1 MNKISGE
8 DLQRLADM
16 TRLCFG
22 EEEKE
27 AMMRALDDILTMM
40 EQLREVNLN
49 GIDELAHVGLQQGRG
64 LLCRDDVAKPGW
76 PPDELLKNAPQ
87 SENGCFKVPKVIE

>member
-22 EEEKE
+22 EEEKQ
-27 AMMRALDDILTMM
+27 AMMRALDEILTMM
-40 EQLREVNLN
+40 EQLQEVNLD

-64 LLCRDDVAKPGW
+64 LLCRDDAAKPGW
-76 PPDELLKNAPQ
+76 PL
-87 SENGCFKVPKVIE
+87 

>member
-22 EEEKE
+22 EEEKQ
-27 AMMRALDDILTMM
+27 AMMRALDEILTMRNNCKKLTWM
-40 EQLREVNLN
+40 ALMNLPMSVCNKGAACFVVMMRQNPGGRLRNY
-49 GIDELAHVGLQQGRG
+49 
-64 LLCRDDVAKPGW
+64 
-76 PPDELLKNAPQ
+76 
-87 SENGCFKVPKVIE
+87 